1 MPGDP
6 VAVLLL
12 DVARRASDELGA
24 RLALA
29 AAVQRVAE
37 GCGIES
43 VVVGG
48 TAADFYAGGALGTSA
63 TYPALWRASRDLDVV
78 AISLRGGTGTD
89 ALLRALERDLG
100 FVLERLG
107 TDVDGREIL
116 GRAAR
121 PPALAFGVEIVSDEL
136 SLDPRAERVYTV
148 EVEGQ
153 PVRLRGPED
162 AILAYAESGWVMPD
176 ARDWTRAL
184 AIAKTMRA
192 ELDVGY
198 MRERAAERGMP
209 QVLDEVLAGRPLPA
223 TPGRL
228 R

>member
-1 MPGDP
+1 MPADP
-6 VAVLLL
+6 VAASLL
-12 DVARRASDELGA
+12 DLAREAPDDLGA

-48 TAADFYAGGALGTSA
+48 TAADFYAAGALGTSA
-63 TYPALWRASRDLDVV
+63 SYPALWRASRDVDLV
-78 AISLRGGTGTD
+78 ALSLRGSSGTD
-89 ALLRALERDLG
+89 ALLRALERELG
-100 FVLERLG
+100 FEIERVGL
-107 TDVDGREIL
+107 DADGREIL

-121 PPALAFGVEIVSDEL
+121 VPGVRFGLEIVADEL
-136 SLDPRAERVYTV
+136 SLDPRAERVFTV

-184 AIAKTMRA
+184 VIARTMRD

-198 MRERAAERGMP
+198 LRARAAERGMP
-209 QVLDEVLAGRPLPA
+209 EALDEVLAGRPLPPR
-223 TPGRL
+223 PGRL